1 MNFILDEMRAVLDN
15 DIEVLM
21 HYGTKYHS
29 GRYPYGSGEDP
40 YQHEGDFL
48 SRVDR
53 LKKEEGFTETA
64 ENVKKYFNMKLE
76 DYRNEKYWAEYTRK
90 EEQITRAKGLR
101 EKGLGFSA
109 IGKEMGVNESTVRSW
124 LNPNTE
130 ARMKISKQTADFLK
144 EQIASKEW
152 LDVGKDAERYINVGD
167 GAENKMGISRTRL
180 DQALYALESEG
191 YKVYQNRVEQPT
203 NRGKWTTQMVLCP
216 PGTEQKDVIN
226 HPEKVRT
233 IEDYQYQEGI
243 DSFKKKFT
251 YPSSLDSKRLM
262 IRYADDV
269 GPDGFKGI
277 EKDGIIELRR
287 GVSDLD
293 LRGDRYAQVRILVDG
308 THYLKGMAVYSDD
321 LPKGVDVIFNTN
333 KKKGVPALGDK
344 NNGTVLKEIKKDPD
358 NPFGTN
364 IKDID
369 DGGQYWYKDP
379 KTGKDKL
386 GLINKK
392 SSEGDWSEWSDALP
406 SQFLSKQS
414 QALAKRQ
421 LGIAANEKYAE
432 FDSICAINNPT
443 IKKHFLESF
452 ADDCDGAAVNLK
464 AAALPNQKYH
474 VIIPV
479 NNQKDNEI
487 YAPGYDNGTK
497 LALVRYPH
505 GGVFEIPV
513 VTVNNKNKLA
523 EKMLGKNAT
532 DAVGITS
539 KVAEQL
545 SGADFD
551 GDTIMCIPTDY
562 GKIKISRSPYLE
574 ELKGFDGKVEYA
586 TIPGPDGA
594 RYNNRGEKVKIMTN
608 TDMQMGVISNL
619 ITDMTLSGGASD
631 KEMARAIKHSMVVID
646 AEKHKL
652 DYKRSEIENNIDELK
667 RKYQRTVLP
676 DGSIKEGGASTIIS
690 KAKGVEYV
698 VKRRGQARI
707 DPETGKAT
715 YLNAQPSDLFYVNKK
730 WDKKTGI
737 TELRTIDGKK
747 IRYDSNDPVAREKYA
762 PVGKYDKD
770 RVYDD
775 GTYHVKGTM
784 IYTNK
789 AGDITYETLI
799 RTQKS
804 TKMAETDDARKLVS
818 ASQHKMELIYAD
830 YANSMK
836 SLANQARKE
845 LVHTGNLKYDS
856 NAKKVYQQEVD
867 SLMSR
872 LNEAEKNSVRERQ
885 AIRLTN
891 AEVKNKIKSSEANG
905 NEMSGKEIRK
915 ASQQALT
922 KYRQQVG
929 SVSRRDRNLKIS
941 DREWEAIQAGA
952 ITENKLKRILSNTDI
967 DDLRQR
973 ATPRDSRAITKG
985 QENRIINLSA
995 TGKYTI
1001 AEIADQLGLS
1011 ASTVKKYLKGVD

>member
-1 MNFILDEMRAVLDN
+1 MSSVLDEMRAVLDG
-15 DIEVLM
+15 DTDYLM
-21 HYGTKYHS
+21 HYGTKFHS

-40 YQHEGDFL
+40 YQHSGDFI
-48 SRVDR
+48 SRIDR
-53 LKKEEGFTETA
+53 LKKDGWKETA
-64 ENVKKYFNMKLE
+64 ENVQKEFGMKLE
-76 DYRNEKYWAEYTRK
+76 DYRNEKYWAEYTRR
-90 EEQITRAKGLR
+90 EQQVLKAKSLK
-101 EKGLGFSA
+101 EKGLGASA
-109 IGKEMGVNESTVRSW
+109 IGRELGLSESTVRS
-124 LNPNTE
+124 LLDPKSE
-130 ARMKISKQTADFLK
+130 AKMLAAKQTADFLK
-144 EQIASKEW
+144 DQIAQKGM
-152 LDVGKDAERYINVGD
+152 LDVGKDAERFINVGE
-167 GAENKMGISRTRL
+167 GAEKGLGISRTKL

-191 YKVYQNRVEQPT
+191 YVVYPSRVAQP
-203 NRGKWTTQMVLCP
+203 NNPGKYTTTLTLCP
-216 PGTEQKDVIN
+216 PGTPQKAVYETDKI
-226 HPEKVRT
+226 HT
-233 IEDYQYQEGI
+233 IEDFKYQEGI
-243 DSFKKKFT
+243 DGFKKKFT
-251 YPSSLDSKRLM
+251 YPESLDSKRLM
-262 IRYADDV
+262 VRYADDV

-277 EKDGIIELRR
+277 EKDGVIELRR
-287 GVSDLD
+287 GVADLD
-293 LRGDRYAQVRILVDG
+293 LQGNRYAQVRILVDG

-321 LPKGVDVIFNTN
+321 LPKGIDVVFNTN
-333 KKKGVPALGDK
+333 KQKGTPALGNK
-344 NNGTVLKEIKKDPD
+344 ETGTVLKEIKKDPD
-358 NPFGTN
+358 NPFGTT
-364 IKDID
+364 IKDVD

-379 KTGKDKL
+379 KTGKEKL

-414 QALAKRQ
+414 QTLAKRQ
-421 LGIAANEKYAE
+421 LSLSANEKYAE

-452 ADDCDGAAVNLK
+452 AEDCDGAAVNLK
-464 AAALPNQKYH
+464 AAALPGQKYH
-474 VIIPV
+474 VIVPV
-479 NNQKDNEI
+479 NNQKDTEI
-487 YAPGYDNGTK
+487 YAPGYENGTK
-497 LALVRYPH
+497 LALVRFPH
-505 GGVFEIPV
+505 GGTFEIPV

-523 EKMLGKNAT
+523 EKMLGKDAT
-532 DAVGITS
+532 DVVGITS

-551 GDTIMCIPTDY
+551 GDTVMCIPTDY
-562 GKIKISRSPYLE
+562 GKVKISRSPYLE
-574 ELKGFDGKVEYA
+574 DLKGFDGKVEYA
-586 TIPGPDGA
+586 THPGPDGA
-594 RYNNRGEKVKIMTN
+594 RYNDRGEKVKIMTH
-608 TDMQMGVISNL
+608 TDMEMGKISNL
-619 ITDMTLSGGASD
+619 ITDMTLSGGATD

-652 DYKRSEIENNIDELK
+652 DYKRSEVENNIDELK
-667 RKYQRTVLP
+667 RKYQRTVQP
-676 DGSIKEGGASTIIS
+676 DGSIKTGGASTIIS

-698 VKRRGQARI
+698 PKRRGQARI

-715 YLNAQPSDLFYVNKK
+715 YLNAQPSDLFYVNSK

-737 TELRTIDGKK
+737 TELHTIDGKK
-747 IRYDSNDPVAREKYA
+747 ITYDSNDPVAREKYA

-784 IYTNK
+784 VYTNK
-789 AGDITYETLI
+789 AGDITYETRI

-804 TKMAETDDARKLVS
+804 TKMAEADDARNLVS

-845 LVHTGNLKYDS
+845 LVSTGNLKYDPA
-856 NAKKVYQQEVD
+856 AKKVYQKEVD

-872 LNEAEKNSVRERQ
+872 LNEAEKNAVRERQ
-885 AIRLTN
+885 AARLTN
-891 AEVKNKIKSSEANG
+891 AEVKNKIKTAEAEG
-905 NEMSGKEIRK
+905 KEMSNKDIRK
-915 ASQQALT
+915 ANQQALT
-922 KYRQQVG
+922 KYRQEVG
-929 SVSRRDRNLKIS
+929 SVSRRDRNIKIS

-952 ITENKLKRILSNTDI
+952 ITENKLKRILANTDI

-985 QENRIINLSA
+985 QENRIANLSA